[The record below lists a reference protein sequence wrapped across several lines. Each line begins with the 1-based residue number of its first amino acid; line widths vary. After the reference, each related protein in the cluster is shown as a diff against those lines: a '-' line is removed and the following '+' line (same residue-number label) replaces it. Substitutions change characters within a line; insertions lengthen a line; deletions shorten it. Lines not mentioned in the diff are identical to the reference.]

1 MTNLSLRTLVAAGL
15 AAGAI
20 ALTAAPASAM
30 NKKDLVNAIAKDAG
44 TSRAIAAKMLDSF
57 AKNTAAALANG
68 NRVALAGFGSFS
80 VSKLAGRTGR
90 NPQTGNQDRGQ
101 ENREVQG
108 RGGAEQRCKLGVPAP
123 GFPVVPAPLSLTDYA
138 GGCRVGVC
146 PVPL

>member
-20 ALTAAPASAM
+20 ALTVAPASAM

-90 NPQTGNQDRGQ
+90 NPQTGAVIKIEARKIVKFKAAAALN
-101 ENREVQG
+101 NAVN
-108 RGGAEQRCKLGVPAP
+108 
-123 GFPVVPAPLSLTDYA
+123 
-138 GGCRVGVC
+138 
-146 PVPL
+146 